1 MFTSP
6 SGNYIIQHPH
16 SIISTCSTIQGV
28 SLLCI
33 QGVAIFLLICPGK
46 TLNYPQMSRWSPN
59 VSQDCNIFAM
69 CLCCIQLSS
78 QMENI
83 NFYYLL
89 LLMLAGTNIFHSSIF
104 MCIFITMV
112 SLCCITTTASEVVDF
127 YVCYGTISCIEVCF
141 GKYYC
146 HQSAKLHFV
155 VTGLR

>member
-6 SGNYIIQHPH
+6 SGNYIIQHRH
-16 SIISTCSTIQGV
+16 NIISTCTTIQGV
-28 SLLCI
+28 SIKPI
-33 QGVAIFLLICPGK
+33 QGVTIFLLICPWK
-46 TLNYPQMSRWSPN
+46 TLKYPQMSRWSPH

-69 CLCCIQLSS
+69 CLCCCIQLSS

-112 SLCCITTTASEVVDF
+112 SLCCIYYSWWGCRFLCVLWDTQLYWSL
-127 YVCYGTISCIEVCF
+127 EVCF
-141 GKYYC
+141 GNIAIKVQNYT
-146 HQSAKLHFV
+146 L
-155 VTGLR
+155 L

>member
-6 SGNYIIQHPH
+6 SGNYIIQHRH
-16 SIISTCSTIQGV
+16 NIISTCTTIQGV
-28 SLLCI
+28 FI
-33 QGVAIFLLICPGK
+33 KRVQGVTIFLLISPWK
-46 TLNYPQMSRWSPN
+46 TLNYPQMFRWSPN
-59 VSQDCNIFAM
+59 LSQDCNIFAM
-69 CLCCIQLSS
+69 CLCCCIQLSS

-112 SLCCITTTASEVVDF
+112 SLCCITTAACEVVDF

-141 GKYYC
+141 GK
-146 HQSAKLHFV
+146 SKNSIRAIK
-155 VTGLR
+155 